1 MCSLLQW
8 RETVRIFQP
17 VADFSPGGQTGNLKT
32 SSPQLCGPRHLYCSV
47 AQAEVHN
54 QPTDGPAVFYA
65 QKLPSEAHRAFPSN
79 KSDSSRAAGRVV
91 ACFHARWSS
100 PVRAPWEWWLTSRLG
115 SLRLSRCRP
124 SSLEASSKDSTLR
137 SPPLTRHKSPVPGPG
152 ADTGPAQA
160 AWPSSLI
167 PRLR

>member
-1 MCSLLQW
+1 MCNRQYFYSTLSISAADSREPDWMLKLQNCQSISQTTTQRCVRYYSGGRRFAYFSLLQTSPLAA
-8 RETVRIFQP
+8 RLETWKP
-17 VADFSPGGQTGNLKT
+17 
-32 SSPQLCGPRHLYCSV
+32 PRHNCVGRATALYCSV

-115 SLRLSRCRP
+115 SG
-124 SSLEASSKDSTLR
+124 
-137 SPPLTRHKSPVPGPG
+137 SP
-152 ADTGPAQA
+152 A
-160 AWPSSLI
+160 AGRAL
-167 PRLR
+167 